1 MRSGEPATA
10 SRSVPQEFGL
20 RSPTVSWPKRF
31 ALAGFLFFLCK
42 GLLWLAVLAAAWRL
56 H

>member
-1 MRSGEPATA
+1 MTQSATA
-10 SRSVPQEFGL
+10 SRSVPREFGMP
-20 RSPTVSWPKRF
+20 SPRLSWSKRF

-42 GLLWLAVLAAAWRL
+42 GLLWLAVLVAAWRL

>member
-1 MRSGEPATA
+1 MTRSAAA
-10 SRSVPQEFGL
+10 SPSAPQEFGMGSRTL
-20 RSPTVSWPKRF
+20 SWSKRF

>member
-1 MRSGEPATA
+1 MRSQT
-10 SRSVPQEFGL
+10 L
-20 RSPTVSWPKRF
+20 SWSKRLG
-31 ALAGFLFFLCK
+31 LAGFLFFLGK